1 MCGRFAMPWDPDQ
14 LADRLGL
21 DTDESAGGITPSYNT
36 APGMNIA
43 VVRRTADGRSLLSG
57 ARWNLIPAWSD
68 TGRLP
73 YPTFNARVETAADKP
88 VFRDGARH
96 GRILI
101 PMLGYYEWDSSHRP
115 HWFHMQD
122 GRILL
127 AAGLLSTWRGTPTCT
142 ILTRQAEDQCAEI
155 HDRMPVL
162 IPNDASGRWLDP
174 TREPHTV
181 LREASQAAHLMTGR
195 LDSHQVAP
203 LHGDGP
209 ELIKPVPSQETL
221 FAFDEEKRITRS
233 ETDDPGGSG
242 PAFAADPRN
251 RSR

>member
-14 LADRLGL
+14 LADRLAL
-21 DTDESAGGITPSYNT
+21 DTDESAGGITPSSNT

-43 VVRRTADGRSLLSG
+43 VARRTADGRSLLSG

-68 TGRLP
+68 TGRFP

-88 VFRDGARH
+88 AFRDGARH

-221 FAFDEEKRITRS
+221 FAFNEEKRVCKI
-233 ETDDPGGSG
+233 SG
-242 PAFAADPRN
+242 
-251 RSR
+251 